1 MTIPLS
7 SMHKTSLFSRLLTYF
22 IIVMLI
28 PVGFFVVYYVSWG
41 DKNLLRS
48 LKQQASLS
56 IKRDSADLAE
66 VLESYRHKAYLIS
79 TDPMTINILKQD
91 NPQTDSLEARNMYIK
106 LFNIMK
112 GDTYL
117 AFAHM
122 VSNSG
127 NVRFST
133 HDFPTVYDLRFHN
146 NEWEQENVLSL
157 SQAGSQTASII
168 SIRGRT
174 SSENGKPILITI
186 LRRVYDSEGDNLGY
200 VIVEVLN
207 EAISPLVNKDMALSE
222 EVLVDASSYW
232 ACSTIHANQVG
243 SFDKFPNLAAIK
255 GDFSNGVSIKNNSV
269 TAITPIKGTDLLLAG
284 TISSTPYAVNMKQ
297 LLVILLLALGIGSLM
312 AVVLSFLFS
321 RSISKP
327 IKKLA
332 TSMKAVEE
340 GNIHIQIGDAK
351 IRELSQLNHS
361 FNAMVL
367 QITSLLDLTREEE
380 AKLAEAERMALESQ
394 MNPHFLFNTLNT
406 IKALARMHNEDQI
419 YIITIKL
426 GKLLRSTIDNH
437 ESECSIA
444 ESMALVD
451 SYLTIQ
457 KIRFGE
463 KLHVKLNT
471 PQSCNDIMT
480 PKLIIQP
487 MVENAIVHG
496 LEPKSGEWN
505 LCVDIHE
512 ENELLTILIKDDGVG
527 FDRSK
532 LPLNLDELEKSTH
545 VGLYNIYRRLKLSF
559 GDKASFLIESKPGE
573 GTMVKMTMPS
583 LHRKTAEGDDL
594 ELQ

>member
-1 MTIPLS
+1 
-7 SMHKTSLFSRLLTYF
+7 MHKTSLFSRLLTYF

>member
-1 MTIPLS
+1 
-7 SMHKTSLFSRLLTYF
+7 
-22 IIVMLI
+22 MLI